1 MTNRTVSAGRA
12 PRITI
17 ESAGGDLSIVGWEGE
32 DLLIK
37 SDEDCRFSQDGDQV
51 VLSCP
56 DDMAL
61 RVPRGASLNI
71 QTVGG
76 DLALRGVS
84 GDVQIQTIGGD
95 ASIRDAN
102 NISLGAVHSD
112 LSLRG
117 ARGNVSIR
125 TIGSD
130 ASLREIQGNVSLES
144 VGDDLV
150 LRDVRGNLK
159 VNVGEDVVL
168 SLAPRPGNNYAVDA
182 GDDVMLILP
191 ADSDADLALEGD
203 GVIVNWPGVE
213 AEEGATSRLLKL
225 GSGGAKIA
233 IRAGGEVRVSSQ
245 ERADQ
250 SPDEFGNFAGMMV
263 DWSDFGAQLGAQ
275 ISRRVEAA
283 TNRAARA
290 AERAARKAE
299 AKVRGPHVRGRVNVG
314 RWDWNFD
321 SRNTP
326 PPAPREPVSEQER
339 MAILKMLAEKKIT
352 AAQAD
357 ELLAALEGGG

>member
-1 MTNRTVSAGRA
+1 MTKRTLSAGRA

-17 ESAGGDLSIVGWEGE
+17 ETAGGDLSIVGWEGE

-37 SDEDCRFSQDGDQV
+37 SDEECRIGQDGERV

-56 DDMAL
+56 DDLAL
-61 RVPRGASLNI
+61 RVPHGASLQI

-84 GDVQIQTIGGD
+84 GDVKLQTVGGD
-95 ASIRDAN
+95 VSIRDAN
-102 NISLGAVHSD
+102 NVSIGTVTSD

-117 ARGNVSIR
+117 ARGDVSIG
-125 TIGSD
+125 TVSSD
-130 ASLREIQGNVSLES
+130 ASLREVQGNVSIES

-150 LRDVRGNLK
+150 VRDVRGSLK
-159 VNVGEDVVL
+159 ANVGEDVVI
-168 SLAPRPGNNYAVDA
+168 SLAPRSGNTYAVHA
-182 GDDVMLILP
+182 GDDVMLLLP
-191 ADSDADLALEGD
+191 PGADADLVLEGD
-203 GVIVNWPGVE
+203 RVIVNWPGVE
-213 AEEGATSRLLKL
+213 EEDGAVTRALRL
-225 GSGGAKIA
+225 GRGGPQIA
-233 IRAGGEVRVSSQ
+233 IRAGGEVRLASQ
-245 ERADQ
+245 DQAQQ
-250 SPDEFGNFAGMMV
+250 SPDEFGNFAGMML
-263 DWSDFGAQLGAQ
+263 DWSDFGAQIGAR

-283 TNRAARA
+283 TKRAAQQ

-299 AKVRGPHVRGRVNVG
+299 SKLNAPHLRGRVNVG

-321 SRNTP
+321 SRNA
-326 PPAPREPVSEQER
+326 PPAPREPVSEDER

-357 ELLAALEGGG
+357 ELLAALEGS

>member
-12 PRITI
+12 PHISI

-37 SDEDCRFSQDGDQV
+37 SDEECRFSQDGDHI

-61 RVPRGASLNI
+61 RVPRGASLII

-84 GDVQIQTIGGD
+84 GDIQIQTIGGD

-102 NISLGAVHSD
+102 NVSLGSVHSD

-117 ARGNVSIR
+117 ARGNVSVR
-125 TIGSD
+125 GIGSD
-130 ASLREIQGNVSLES
+130 ASLREIQGDVSLES

-182 GDDVMLILP
+182 GDDVMIVLP
-191 ADSDADLALEGD
+191 ADTDADLALEGD
-203 GVIVNWPGVE
+203 GVIVNWPGIEEEEE
-213 AEEGATSRLLKL
+213 ASSRVLRL

-233 IRAGGEVRVSSQ
+233 IRAGGEVRLSSQ
-245 ERADQ
+245 ERAQQ
-250 SPDEFGNFAGMMV
+250 SPDEFGNFAGMMM
-263 DWSDFGAQLGAQ
+263 DWSDFGAQLGAH
-275 ISRRVEAA
+275 ITRRVEAA
-283 TNRAARA
+283 TSRAARA

-299 AKVRGPHVRGRVNVG
+299 AKVRGQHGRGRSGMG
-314 RWDWNFD
+314 RWDWSFD
-321 SRNTP
+321 PNAVT

-339 MAILKMLAEKKIT
+339 MAILKMLAEKKIS

-357 ELLAALEGGG
+357 ELLAALEGGE